1 MLRTRLIAGRTSGL
15 ILSAVFASIITL
27 AGQVEVVLEPLRV
40 DPVRPA
46 PVTLRVPSSYLPSDA
61 ARRHRGLPQPLVVRR
76 GDVVSDPESQ
86 RIVRAFERERRPPES
101 STLSGV
107 WISYFVIAYIFLAY
121 LRLFTGGRGGL
132 LRTQAGLLVLVGATC
147 VAAKLLL
154 LFTGVSPFILPLAT
168 VPLWAALYFNRGTA
182 AASGLVIALVCAS
195 FLDFAMPV
203 TVVYLATT
211 LGVVVFFY
219 DRKHSTH
226 MLVAGT
232 AAGLFAALALISV
245 ALSTGNEIDVIGD
258 IASLERSLLLST
270 IAGGMLSGV
279 LALAFQRL
287 ATAALGVVSRGK
299 LQELTDVDHPLLRKM
314 AREAPGSWQHA
325 RAMANLAEGAAAAIG
340 ADALLTRV
348 GAYYHDLG
356 KTIQPKYYV
365 ENLVAG
371 EPTPHGDLEPDV
383 SADAIMAHVVE
394 GVRILRE
401 GGVPEPVVEF
411 AYTHHGTSVI
421 EYFWHKCLEAGN
433 PKGLS
438 DAAFRYPGMRP
449 RTKETAILMLI
460 DAIEAAARSVE
471 EPSREKFEGVVQR
484 VTNVKLRQGQLD
496 ESGLTMEDLRVL
508 QSTLT
513 DTLCNVY
520 HNRIKYPWQDKK
532 DEGEAQLPV
541 PGVAT
546 ERDVARERSRE
557 ST

>member
-15 ILSAVFASIITL
+15 ILSAVFASIFTL

-46 PVTLRVPSSYLPSDA
+46 PVTLRIPSDRLPSETV
-61 ARRHRGLPQPLVVRR
+61 REHHGLPQPLVVRR
-76 GDVVSDPESQ
+76 GDVVHDPSSQ
-86 RIVRAFERERRPPES
+86 RIVRAFERERRPPEG
-101 STLSGV
+101 STLTGV
-107 WISYFVIAYIFLAY
+107 WIVYFIIAYIFLAY

-132 LRTQAGLLVLVGATC
+132 LRTQSGLLVLIGATC
-147 VAAKLLL
+147 LAAKLLL
-154 LFTGVSPFILPLAT
+154 LFTGISPFILPLAT

-182 AASGLVIALVCAS
+182 AATGLLIALVCSS
-195 FLDFAMPV
+195 FLEFEMPV
-203 TVVYLATT
+203 VVAYLATT

-219 DRKHSTH
+219 DRKYSTH

-245 ALSTGNEIDVIGD
+245 ELSSGNELDVIGD
-258 IASLERSLLLST
+258 VAGSHESILLST
-270 IAGGMLSGV
+270 IAGGMISGV
-279 LALAFQRL
+279 LAVVFQRV
-287 ATAALGVVSRGK
+287 ATAALGVVTRGK

-314 AREAPGSWQHA
+314 SRDAPGSWQHA

-340 ADALLTRV
+340 ADSLLTRV

-356 KTIQPKYYV
+356 KTIQPKYYI
-365 ENLVAG
+365 ENLAAG
-371 EPTPHGDLEPDV
+371 EPSPHADLDPDV

-401 GGVPEPVVEF
+401 GGIPEPVVEF

-438 DAAFRYPGMRP
+438 DNAFRYPGMRP
-449 RTKETAILMLI
+449 RTRETAILMLI

-471 EPSREKFEGVVQR
+471 DPTREKF
-484 VTNVKLRQGQLD
+484 
-496 ESGLTMEDLRVL
+496 
-508 QSTLT
+508 
-513 DTLCNVY
+513 
-520 HNRIKYPWQDKK
+520 
-532 DEGEAQLPV
+532 
-541 PGVAT
+541 
-546 ERDVARERSRE
+546 
-557 ST
+557 

>member
-15 ILSAVFASIITL
+15 ILSAVFASIMTL
-27 AGQVEVVLEPLRV
+27 ASQVEVVLEPLRV
-40 DPVRPA
+40 DPVQPA
-46 PVTLRVPSSYLPSDA
+46 PVTLRIPSSYLPNA
-61 ARRHRGLPQPLVVRR
+61 KARRHRGLPKPLLVERGQVV
-76 GDVVSDPESQ
+76 DDLDEQ
-86 RIVRAFERERRPPES
+86 RIVRAFERERRPPER

-107 WISYFVIAYIFLAY
+107 WISYFLIAYIFLAF
-121 LRLFTGGRGGL
+121 LRIFTGGRGTL
-132 LRTQAGLLVLVGATC
+132 LRTQAGLLVLVCATC
-147 VAAKLLL
+147 VGAKLLL
-154 LFTGVSPFILPLAT
+154 LFTGLSPFVLPLAT
-168 VPLWAALYFNRGTA
+168 VPLWAALYFDRGTA
-182 AASGLVIALVCAS
+182 IASGLVITLVAS
-195 FLDFAMPV
+195 SFVHFAMPV
-203 TVVYLATT
+203 VVTYLAIT
-211 LGVVVFFY
+211 LGVVIFFH
-219 DRKHSTH
+219 DRKHATH

-232 AAGLFAALALISV
+232 AAGLFAALVLISV
-245 ALSTGNEIDVIGD
+245 ALSVGDEIDVIGD
-258 IASLERSLLLST
+258 VAKLNESTLLST
-270 IAGGMLSGV
+270 IAGGMIAGV
-279 LALAFQRL
+279 FAVLFQRV
-287 ATAALGVVSRGK
+287 ATAALGVVARGR

-356 KTIQPKYYV
+356 KTIQPKYFV
-365 ENLVAG
+365 ENLLPG
-371 EPTPHGDLEPDV
+371 EPTPHNDLEPEV

-394 GVRILRE
+394 GARILRE

-421 EYFWHKCLEAGN
+421 EYFWHKCLEQGN

-438 DAAFRYPGMRP
+438 DTAFRYAGMRP

-460 DAIEAAARSVE
+460 DAIEAAARTVD
-471 EPSREKFEGVVQR
+471 EPTREKFEAIVQR
-484 VTNVKLRQGQLD
+484 VMNVKLRQGQLD
-496 ESGLTMEDLRVL
+496 ECGLTMEDLRIL

-513 DTLCNVY
+513 DTLCNAY

-532 DEGEAQLPV
+532 EEGEAQLPV

-546 ERDVARERSRE
+546 EQDVARERSRE

>member
-15 ILSAVFASIITL
+15 ILSAVFASIIAL
-27 AGQVEVVLEPLRV
+27 VSQLEVVVEPLRV

-46 PVTLRVPSSYLPSDA
+46 PVTLRIPNNYLPSA
-61 ARRHRGLPQPLVVRR
+61 KALRHRGLPEPLVVQR
-76 GDVVSDPESQ
+76 GQVVDDLDER
-86 RIVRAFERERRPPES
+86 RIVRAFERGRRPPAR
-101 STLSGV
+101 STLFGA
-107 WISYFVIAYIFLAY
+107 WISYFLIAYIFLAF
-121 LRLFTGGRGGL
+121 LRIFTGGRGTL
-132 LRTQAGLLVLVGATC
+132 LRTQAGLLVLVCATC
-147 VAAKLLL
+147 GGAKLLL
-154 LFTGVSPFILPLAT
+154 LFTGLSPYVLPLAT
-168 VPLWAALYFNRGTA
+168 VPLWAALYFDRGTA
-182 AASGLVIALVCAS
+182 IASGLLTTLVAS
-195 FLDFAMPV
+195 SFVHFTMPV
-203 TVVYLATT
+203 VVAYLATT
-211 LGVVVFFY
+211 LGVVIFFH
-219 DRKHSTH
+219 DRKHATH

-232 AAGLFAALALISV
+232 TAGLFAALVLISMAMSV
-245 ALSTGNEIDVIGD
+245 GNEIDVIGD
-258 IASLERSLLLST
+258 VASLNESTLLAT
-270 IAGGMLSGV
+270 IAGGMISGV
-279 LALAFQRL
+279 FAVLFQRV
-287 ATAALGVVSRGK
+287 ATATLGVVTRGR

-356 KTIQPKYYV
+356 KTIQPKYFV
-365 ENLVAG
+365 ENLSRG
-371 EPTPHGDLEPDV
+371 EPTPHIDLEPDV

-394 GVRILRE
+394 GARILRE

-421 EYFWHKCLEAGN
+421 EYFWHKCLEQGN

-460 DAIEAAARSVE
+460 DAIEAAARTVD
-471 EPSREKFEGVVQR
+471 EPTREKFEAIVLR
-484 VTNVKLRQGQLD
+484 VMNVKLRQGQLD
-496 ESGLTMEDLRVL
+496 ECGLTMEDLRVL
-508 QSTLT
+508 QNTLT
-513 DTLCNVY
+513 DTLCNAY
-520 HNRIKYPWQDKK
+520 HNRIKYPWQDKEE
-532 DEGEAQLPV
+532 EGEAPLPV

>member
-15 ILSAVFASIITL
+15 ILSAVFASVFTL
-27 AGQVEVVLEPLRV
+27 ASQVEVVLEPLRV
-40 DPVRPA
+40 DPLRPA
-46 PVTLRVPSSYLPSDA
+46 PVTLRVPSSYLPTEA
-61 ARRHRGLPQPLVVRR
+61 KRMRRGLPQPLVVNR
-76 GDVVSDPESQ
+76 GEVVNEPQSQ
-86 RIVRAFERERRPPES
+86 RIVRAFERERRPPEG
-101 STLSGV
+101 STLTGI

-147 VAAKLLL
+147 LTAKLLL
-154 LFTGVSPFILPLAT
+154 LFTPLSPFILPLAT

-182 AASGLVIALVCAS
+182 AAAGLVIALVCAS
-195 FLDFAMPV
+195 FLSFAMPV
-203 TVVYLATT
+203 LVVYLATT

-245 ALSTGNEIDVIGD
+245 ALATGNEIDVIGD
-258 IASLERSLLLST
+258 IASLQGSVLLST
-270 IAGGMLSGV
+270 IAGGMISGV
-279 LALAFQRL
+279 LALLLQRF
-287 ATAALGVVSRGK
+287 ATAALGVVTRGK

-371 EPTPHGDLEPDV
+371 EPSPHDDLDPDV

-401 GGVPEPVVEF
+401 GGIPEPVVEF

-421 EYFWHKCLEAGN
+421 EYFWHKYLESGN

-496 ESGLTMEDLRVL
+496 ASGLTVEDLRVL
-508 QSTLT
+508 QSTLI

-520 HNRIKYPWQDKK
+520 HNRIKYPWQDKNG
-532 DEGEAQLPV
+532 DEDTQLPV

-546 ERDVARERSRE
+546 EQDVARERSRE
-557 ST
+557 TT

>member
-15 ILSAVFASIITL
+15 ILSAVFASVFTL
-27 AGQVEVVLEPLRV
+27 ASQVEVVLEPLRV
-40 DPVRPA
+40 DPMRPA
-46 PVTLRVPSSYLPSDA
+46 PVTLRVPSSYLPTEA
-61 ARRHRGLPQPLVVRR
+61 KRTRRGLPQPLVVPR
-76 GDVVSDPESQ
+76 GEVVNEPQSQ
-86 RIVRAFERERRPPES
+86 RIVRAFERERRPPEG
-101 STLSGV
+101 STLTGI

-132 LRTQAGLLVLVGATC
+132 LRTQAGLLVLIGATC
-147 VAAKLLL
+147 LAAKLLL
-154 LFTGVSPFILPLAT
+154 LFTALSPFILPLAT
-168 VPLWAALYFNRGTA
+168 VPLWAALYFNRATA
-182 AASGLVIALVCAS
+182 AASGLVITLVCAS
-195 FLDFAMPV
+195 FLSFAMPV
-203 TVVYLATT
+203 VVVYLATT

-245 ALSTGNEIDVIGD
+245 ALARGNEIDVIGD
-258 IASLERSLLLST
+258 VASLQGSILLST

-279 LALAFQRL
+279 LGLLLQRI
-287 ATAALGVVSRGK
+287 ATAALGVVTRGK

-371 EPTPHGDLEPDV
+371 ELSPHDDLEPDV

-401 GGVPEPVVEF
+401 GGIPEPVVEF

-421 EYFWHKCLEAGN
+421 EYFWHKYLESGN

-449 RTKETAILMLI
+449 RTRETAILMLI

-484 VTNVKLRQGQLD
+484 VSNVKLRQGQLD
-496 ESGLTMEDLRVL
+496 ESGLTVEDLRIL
-508 QSTLT
+508 QSTLI

-520 HNRIKYPWQDKK
+520 HNRIKYPWQDKND
-532 DEGEAQLPV
+532 DEQTQLPV

-546 ERDVARERSRE
+546 EQDVARERSRE
-557 ST
+557 TT

>member
-1 MLRTRLIAGRTSGL
+1 
-15 ILSAVFASIITL
+15 
-27 AGQVEVVLEPLRV
+27 
-40 DPVRPA
+40 
-46 PVTLRVPSSYLPSDA
+46 
-61 ARRHRGLPQPLVVRR
+61 
-76 GDVVSDPESQ
+76 
-86 RIVRAFERERRPPES
+86 
-101 STLSGV
+101 
-107 WISYFVIAYIFLAY
+107 VI
-121 LRLFTGGRGGL
+121 
-132 LRTQAGLLVLVGATC
+132 
-147 VAAKLLL
+147 
-154 LFTGVSPFILPLAT
+154 
-168 VPLWAALYFNRGTA
+168 
-182 AASGLVIALVCAS
+182 
-195 FLDFAMPV
+195 
-203 TVVYLATT
+203 
-211 LGVVVFFY
+211 FFH
-219 DRKHSTH
+219 DRKHATH

-232 AAGLFAALALISV
+232 AAGLFAALVLVSV
-245 ALSTGNEIDVIGD
+245 AMSVGRGIDVIGD
-258 IASLERSLLLST
+258 LARLNESTLLAT

-279 LALAFQRL
+279 FAVLLQRL
-287 ATAALGVVSRGK
+287 ATATLGVVTRGR

-314 AREAPGSWQHA
+314 ARDAPGSWQHA

-356 KTIQPKYYV
+356 KTIQPKYFV
-365 ENLVAG
+365 ENLVPG
-371 EPTPHGDLEPDV
+371 EPSPHGDLEPHV

-394 GVRILRE
+394 GARILRE
-401 GGVPEPVVEF
+401 GGLPEPIVEF

-460 DAIEAAARSVE
+460 DAIEAAARTVD

-496 ESGLTMEDLRVL
+496 ECGLTMEDLRVL

-513 DTLCNVY
+513 DTLCNAY
-520 HNRIKYPWQDKK
+520 HNRIKYPWQDRE
-532 DEGEAQLPV
+532 DDGEAQLPV

-557 ST
+557 SI

>member
-1 MLRTRLIAGRTSGL
+1 MI
-15 ILSAVFASIITL
+15 
-27 AGQVEVVLEPLRV
+27 
-40 DPVRPA
+40 
-46 PVTLRVPSSYLPSDA
+46 
-61 ARRHRGLPQPLVVRR
+61 
-76 GDVVSDPESQ
+76 
-86 RIVRAFERERRPPES
+86 
-101 STLSGV
+101 
-107 WISYFVIAYIFLAY
+107 
-121 LRLFTGGRGGL
+121 
-132 LRTQAGLLVLVGATC
+132 
-147 VAAKLLL
+147 
-154 LFTGVSPFILPLAT
+154 
-168 VPLWAALYFNRGTA
+168 
-182 AASGLVIALVCAS
+182 
-195 FLDFAMPV
+195 
-203 TVVYLATT
+203 
-211 LGVVVFFY
+211 
-219 DRKHSTH
+219 
-226 MLVAGT
+226 
-232 AAGLFAALALISV
+232 
-245 ALSTGNEIDVIGD
+245 
-258 IASLERSLLLST
+258 
-270 IAGGMLSGV
+270 SGV
-279 LALAFQRL
+279 LALFLQRL
-287 ATAALGVVSRGK
+287 ATAALGVVTRGK

-314 AREAPGSWQHA
+314 ARDAPGSWQHA

-356 KTIQPKYYV
+356 KTIQSKYYV
-365 ENLVAG
+365 ENLVGG
-371 EPTPHGDLEPDV
+371 EPSPHGNLEPDV

-401 GGVPEPVVEF
+401 GGIPEPVVEF

-513 DTLCNVY
+513 DTLCNAY

-532 DEGEAQLPV
+532 DDTEGQLPV

>member
-15 ILSAVFASIITL
+15 ILGALFASIMTL
-27 AGQVEVVLEPLRV
+27 ASQVEVVLEPLRV
-40 DPVRPA
+40 DPARPA
-46 PVTLRVPSSYLPSDA
+46 PVTLRIPSNDLPKELASDV
-61 ARRHRGLPQPLVVRR
+61 RGIPEALVVRR
-76 GDVVSDPESQ
+76 GEVVNEPETQ
-86 RIVRAFERERRPPES
+86 RIVRAFERDRRPPS
-101 STLSGV
+101 RSKLTGV
-107 WISYFVIAYIFLAY
+107 WISYFVIAYMFLAY
-121 LRLFTGGRGGL
+121 LRMFTGGRGGL

-154 LFTGVSPFILPLAT
+154 LFTPVSPFIIPLAT
-168 VPLWAALYFNRGTA
+168 VPLWGALYFNRATA

-195 FLDFAMPV
+195 FLDFAMPAI
-203 TVVYLATT
+203 VVYTAST
-211 LGVVVFFY
+211 LGVAVFFY
-219 DRKHSTH
+219 DRKHATH

-232 AAGLFAALALISV
+232 AAGLFAALALISAELV
-245 ALSTGNEIDVIGD
+245 VGNEIDVIGD
-258 IASLERSLLLST
+258 LAALQDSALLST
-270 IAGGMLSGV
+270 IAGGMISGV
-279 LALAFQRL
+279 LALLSQRV
-287 ATAALGVVSRGK
+287 ATAALGVVTRGK

-371 EPTPHGDLEPDV
+371 EPSPHADLEPDV

-401 GGVPEPVVEF
+401 GGIPEPVVEF

-471 EPSREKFEGVVQR
+471 EPSPEKCEGVVQR

-508 QSTLT
+508 QSTLI

-520 HNRIKYPWQDKK
+520 HNRIKYPWQDKE
-532 DEGEAQLPV
+532 EGEPPLPV

-557 ST
+557 TH

>member
-1 MLRTRLIAGRTSGL
+1 MLRTRLIAGRISGL

-27 AGQVEVVLEPLRV
+27 ASQVEVVLEPLRV

-46 PVTLRVPSSYLPSDA
+46 AVTLRVPSNYLPSEA
-61 ARRHRGLPQPLVVRR
+61 ARDHHGLPQPLVVAR
-76 GDVVSDPESQ
+76 GEVVSDPESQ
-86 RIVRAFERERRPPES
+86 RIVRAFERERRPPQS
-101 STLSGV
+101 SMLTGI

-132 LRTQAGLLVLVGATC
+132 LRTQASLLVLVGATC
-147 VAAKLLL
+147 LAAKVLL
-154 LFTGVSPFILPLAT
+154 LFTGLSPFILPLAT

-195 FLDFAMPV
+195 FLDFEMPAV
-203 TVVYLATT
+203 VVYLATT

-245 ALSTGNEIDVIGD
+245 ALSSGHEIDVIGD
-258 IASLERSLLLST
+258 IAGLQDSVLLST
-270 IAGGMLSGV
+270 IAGGMISGV
-279 LALAFQRL
+279 LALLFQRV
-287 ATAALGVVSRGK
+287 ATAALGVVTRGK

-314 AREAPGSWQHA
+314 SRDAPGSWQHA

-356 KTIQPKYYV
+356 KTIQPKYYI

-371 EPTPHGDLEPDV
+371 EPTPHADLEPDV

-401 GGVPEPVVEF
+401 GGIPEPVVEF

-438 DAAFRYPGMRP
+438 DVAFRYPGMRP

-471 EPSREKFEGVVQR
+471 EPTREKFEGVVQR

-496 ESGLTMEDLRVL
+496 ESGLTLEDLRVL

-513 DTLCNVY
+513 DTLCNAY

-541 PGVAT
+541 PGLAT

-557 ST
+557 TT

>member
-1 MLRTRLIAGRTSGL
+1 
-15 ILSAVFASIITL
+15 
-27 AGQVEVVLEPLRV
+27 
-40 DPVRPA
+40 
-46 PVTLRVPSSYLPSDA
+46 
-61 ARRHRGLPQPLVVRR
+61 
-76 GDVVSDPESQ
+76 
-86 RIVRAFERERRPPES
+86 
-101 STLSGV
+101 
-107 WISYFVIAYIFLAY
+107 
-121 LRLFTGGRGGL
+121 
-132 LRTQAGLLVLVGATC
+132 
-147 VAAKLLL
+147 
-154 LFTGVSPFILPLAT
+154 
-168 VPLWAALYFNRGTA
+168 
-182 AASGLVIALVCAS
+182 
-195 FLDFAMPV
+195 
-203 TVVYLATT
+203 
-211 LGVVVFFY
+211 
-219 DRKHSTH
+219 

-232 AAGLFAALALISV
+232 AAGLFAALVLVTVAMSV
-245 ALSTGNEIDVIGD
+245 GSGIDVIGD
-258 IASLERSLLLST
+258 LARLNDSTLLTT

-279 LALAFQRL
+279 LAVLLQRI
-287 ATAALGVVSRGK
+287 ATATLGVVTRGR
-299 LQELTDVDHPLLRKM
+299 LQELTDVDQPLLRKM
-314 AREAPGSWQHA
+314 ARDAPGSWQHA

-356 KTIQPKYYV
+356 KTIQPKYFV

-371 EPTPHGDLEPDV
+371 EPSPHGDLEPDV

-394 GVRILRE
+394 GARILRE

-438 DAAFRYPGMRP
+438 DGAFRYPGMRP

-460 DAIEAAARSVE
+460 DAIEAAARTVD

-496 ESGLTMEDLRVL
+496 ECGLTMEDLRVL

-513 DTLCNVY
+513 DTLCNAY
-520 HNRIKYPWQDKK
+520 HNRIKYPWQDRE

-546 ERDVARERSRE
+546 ERDVARERSRD

>member
-15 ILSAVFASIITL
+15 ILSAVFASIFTL

-40 DPVRPA
+40 DPLRPA
-46 PVTLRVPSSYLPSDA
+46 PVTLRIPSDYLPSDA
-61 ARRHRGLPQPLVVRR
+61 ALHHHGLPQPLVVIR
-76 GDVVSDPESQ
+76 GDVVNDPVSQ

-101 STLSGV
+101 GTLTGV

-147 VAAKLLL
+147 LTAKLLL
-154 LFTGVSPFILPLAT
+154 LFTGLSPFILPLAT

-195 FLDFAMPV
+195 FLDFEMPV
-203 TVVYLATT
+203 VVVYLAMT
-211 LGVVVFFY
+211 LGVAVFFY

-245 ALSTGNEIDVIGD
+245 ALSSGNAIDVIGD
-258 IASLERSLLLST
+258 VAELHESILLST
-270 IAGGMLSGV
+270 IAGGMISGV
-279 LALAFQRL
+279 VAVLFQRV
-287 ATAALGVVSRGK
+287 ATAALGVVTRGK

-314 AREAPGSWQHA
+314 SRDAPGSWQHA

-356 KTIQPKYYV
+356 KTIQPKYYI

-371 EPTPHGDLEPDV
+371 EPSPHADLEPDV

-401 GGVPEPVVEF
+401 GGIPEPVVEF

-433 PKGLS
+433 PKDLS

-449 RTKETAILMLI
+449 RTRETAILMLI

-496 ESGLTMEDLRVL
+496 ESGLSLEDLRVL
-508 QSTLT
+508 QSTLI
-513 DTLCNVY
+513 DTLCNAY
-520 HNRIKYPWQDKK
+520 HNRIKYPWQDRD
-532 DEGEAQLPV
+532 DEGDPQLPV

-546 ERDVARERSRE
+546 ERDVARERSSE

>member
-15 ILSAVFASIITL
+15 ILSAVFASIVTL
-27 AGQVEVVLEPLRV
+27 ASQVEVVLEPLRV
-40 DPVRPA
+40 DPMQPA
-46 PVTLRVPSSYLPSDA
+46 PVTLRIPNDYLP
-61 ARRHRGLPQPLVVRR
+61 RRPADLRPGLPEPLLVAR
-76 GDVVSDPESQ
+76 GDSVGDLETQ
-86 RIVRAFERERRPPES
+86 HIVRAFERERRPPEQE
-101 STLSGV
+101 LLLGI
-107 WISYFVIAYIFLAY
+107 WISYFLMAYIFLAY

-147 VAAKLLL
+147 LGAKLVL
-154 LFTGVSPFILPLAT
+154 LFTALSPFLLPLAT
-168 VPLWAALYFNRGTA
+168 VPLWAALYFDRRTA
-182 AASGLVIALVCAS
+182 TASGLVISLVCAS
-195 FLDFAMPV
+195 FMHFAMPV
-203 TVVYLATT
+203 VVVYLATT
-211 LGVVVFFY
+211 LGVVIFFH
-219 DRKHSTH
+219 DRKHATH

-232 AAGLFAALALISV
+232 AAGLFAALVLVSV
-245 ALSTGNEIDVIGD
+245 AMSVGRGIDVIGD
-258 IASLERSLLLST
+258 LARLNESTLLAT

-279 LALAFQRL
+279 FAVLLQRL
-287 ATAALGVVSRGK
+287 ATATLGVVTRGR

-314 AREAPGSWQHA
+314 ARDAPGSWQHA

-356 KTIQPKYYV
+356 KTIQPKYFV
-365 ENLVAG
+365 ENLVPG
-371 EPTPHGDLEPDV
+371 EPSPHGDLEPHV

-394 GVRILRE
+394 GARILRE
-401 GGVPEPVVEF
+401 GGLPEPIVEF

-460 DAIEAAARSVE
+460 DAIEAAARTVD

-496 ESGLTMEDLRVL
+496 ECGLTMEDLRVL

-513 DTLCNVY
+513 DTLCNAY
-520 HNRIKYPWQDKK
+520 HNRIKYPWQDRE
-532 DEGEAQLPV
+532 DDGEAQLPV

>member
-27 AGQVEVVLEPLRV
+27 ASQVEVVLEPLRV
-40 DPVRPA
+40 DPARPA
-46 PVTLRVPSSYLPSDA
+46 PVTLRIPSSYVPQEIG
-61 ARRHRGLPQPLVVRR
+61 RQHRGLPDPLVVRR
-76 GDVVSDPESQ
+76 GEVVGDPETQ
-86 RIVRAFERERRPPES
+86 HLVRAFERERRPPDQQ
-101 STLSGV
+101 TLLGV
-107 WISYFVIAYIFLAY
+107 WISYFLIAYIFLAY

-147 VAAKLLL
+147 VTAKLLL
-154 LFTGVSPFILPLAT
+154 LFTGILPFLLPLAT

-182 AASGLVIALVCAS
+182 TASGLVISLVCAS
-195 FLDFAMPV
+195 FLSFAMPV
-203 TVVYLATT
+203 VVVFLATT
-211 LGVVVFFY
+211 LGVVVFFH
-219 DRKHSTH
+219 DRKHATH
-226 MLVAGT
+226 MLIAGT
-232 AAGLFAALALISV
+232 AAGLFAALVLISLAMSV
-245 ALSTGNEIDVIGD
+245 GKPIDVIGD
-258 IASLERSLLLST
+258 LAKLDRSSLLST
-270 IAGGMLSGV
+270 IASGMISGL
-279 LALAFQRL
+279 LALGLQRV
-287 ATAALGVVSRGK
+287 ATAALGVVTRGR

-314 AREAPGSWQHA
+314 ARDAPGSWQHA

-356 KTIQPKYYV
+356 KTIQPKYFV
-365 ENLVAG
+365 ENLIAG
-371 EPTPHGDLEPDV
+371 EPSPHGDLEPDV

-394 GVRILRE
+394 GARILRE

-421 EYFWHKCLEAGN
+421 EYFWHKCLEEGN

-460 DAIEAAARSVE
+460 DAIEAAARTVD
-471 EPSREKFEGVVQR
+471 EPSREKFEAIVLR
-484 VTNVKLRQGQLD
+484 VMNVKLRQGQLD
-496 ESGLTMEDLRVL
+496 ECGLTMEDLRVI

-513 DTLCNVY
+513 DTLCNAY
-520 HNRIKYPWQDKK
+520 HNRIKYPWQDKEN
-532 DEGEAQLPV
+532 DGEAPLPV

>member
-15 ILSAVFASIITL
+15 ILSALFASIVTL
-27 AGQVEVVLEPLRV
+27 ASQVEVVLEPLRV
-40 DPVRPA
+40 DPARPA
-46 PVTLRVPSSYLPSDA
+46 PVTLRVPASYLPKERLSQT
-61 ARRHRGLPQPLVVRR
+61 RGVAMPLVVER
-76 GDVVSDPESQ
+76 GEVVSDPESQ

-101 STLSGV
+101 SKLTGLWLSF
-107 WISYFVIAYIFLAY
+107 FVMAYIFLAY
-121 LRLFTGGRGGL
+121 LRSFTGGRGGL

-147 VAAKLLL
+147 LVGKLLL
-154 LFTGVSPFILPLAT
+154 LFTGISPFIIPLAT

-182 AASGLVIALVCAS
+182 AACGLVIAVVCAS
-195 FLDFAMPV
+195 YLDFSMPV
-203 TVVYLATT
+203 LVAYLATT

-232 AAGLFAALALISV
+232 AAGLFAALALIAIAMS
-245 ALSTGNEIDVIGD
+245 LGTRIDVIGD
-258 IASLERSLLLST
+258 IAQLQGSVLLST
-270 IAGGMLSGV
+270 IAGGMISGI
-279 LALAFQRL
+279 LALAFQRV
-287 ATAALGVVSRGK
+287 ATAALGVVTRGR

-365 ENLVAG
+365 ENLVSG
-371 EPTPHGDLEPDV
+371 EPTPHADLEPDV

-394 GVRILRE
+394 GVRILRD
-401 GGVPEPVVEF
+401 GGIPEPVVEF

-421 EYFWHKCLEAGN
+421 EYFWHKCLESGN

-438 DAAFRYPGMRP
+438 ELAFRYPGMRP

-471 EPSREKFEGVVQR
+471 EPSREKYEGVVQR

-508 QSTLT
+508 QSTLI
-513 DTLCNVY
+513 DTLCNAN

-532 DEGEAQLPV
+532 DAGEAQLPV

-557 ST
+557 IT

>member
-15 ILSAVFASIITL
+15 ILSAVFASIDTL
-27 AGQVEVVLEPLRV
+27 ASQAEVVLEPLRV
-40 DPVRPA
+40 DPLQPA
-46 PVTLRVPSSYLPSDA
+46 PVTLRIPNEYLPKQLAD
-61 ARRHRGLPQPLVVRR
+61 RHAGLPEPLLVAR
-76 GDVVSDPESQ
+76 GDTVSDPESQ
-86 RIVRAFERERRPPES
+86 RIVRAFERERRPPEQDM
-101 STLSGV
+101 LFGI
-107 WISYFVIAYIFLAY
+107 WISYFLMAYIFLAY

-147 VAAKLLL
+147 LGAKLVL
-154 LFTGVSPFILPLAT
+154 LFTGLSPFLLPLAT
-168 VPLWAALYFNRGTA
+168 VPLWAALYLDRRTA
-182 AASGLVIALVCAS
+182 TASGLVISLVCAS
-195 FLDFAMPV
+195 FMHLSMPV
-203 TVVYLATT
+203 VVVYLATA
-211 LGVVVFFY
+211 LGVVIFFH
-219 DRKHSTH
+219 DRKHATH

-232 AAGLFAALALISV
+232 AAGLFAALVLVSV
-245 ALSTGNEIDVIGD
+245 AMSVGSGIDVIGD
-258 IASLERSLLLST
+258 LALLNDSALLTT

-279 LALAFQRL
+279 LAVLLQRL
-287 ATAALGVVSRGK
+287 ATATLGVVTRGR
-299 LQELTDVDHPLLRKM
+299 LQELTDVDQPLLRRM
-314 AREAPGSWQHA
+314 ARDAPGSWQHA

-356 KTIQPKYYV
+356 KTIQPKYFV

-371 EPTPHGDLEPDV
+371 EPSPHGDLEPDV

-394 GVRILRE
+394 GARILRE

-460 DAIEAAARSVE
+460 DAIEAAARTVD

-496 ESGLTMEDLRVL
+496 ECGLTMEDLRVL

-513 DTLCNVY
+513 DTLCNAY
-520 HNRIKYPWQDKK
+520 HNRIKYPWQDRE
-532 DEGEAQLPV
+532 DEGEAPLPV

-546 ERDVARERSRE
+546 ERDVARERSRD